1 MSTRTQPES
10 APLADTDGA
19 DALHPPSADG
29 ATDANAT
36 VPLPGAKEPH
46 ERDESPDS
54 QVEGRGATAPDRA
67 DIAQASADVQ
77 NGLLDTDRRG
87 VPDDIPH
94 QEQIDGTR
102 PPTRRP

>member
-19 DALHPPSADG
+19 DALHPPSGDRG
-29 ATDANAT
+29 TDANAT
-36 VPLPGAKEPH
+36 VTLPGAKEPH

-54 QVEGRGATAPDRA
+54 QLGAEGLTAPDRA

-94 QEQIDGTR
+94 QEPSDGTR
-102 PPTRRP
+102 PPPRRP